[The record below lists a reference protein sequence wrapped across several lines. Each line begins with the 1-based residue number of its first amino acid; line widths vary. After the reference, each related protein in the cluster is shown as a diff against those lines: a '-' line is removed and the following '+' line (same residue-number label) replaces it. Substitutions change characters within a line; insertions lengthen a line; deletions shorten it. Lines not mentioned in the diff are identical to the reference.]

1 MRVGLRLD
9 FIPLYVAAGIF
20 VEHHEGLL
28 DGLLSLLGGLELP
41 HVLQKPAVVEDSC
54 IESQKMTSDK

>member
-1 MRVGLRLD
+1 MTIGLILD
-9 FIPLYVAAGIF
+9 LIPLYVAAAIF

-28 DGLLSLLGGLELP
+28 DDLLSLLGGLELP

-54 IESQKMTSDK
+54 SESQMMTSDK